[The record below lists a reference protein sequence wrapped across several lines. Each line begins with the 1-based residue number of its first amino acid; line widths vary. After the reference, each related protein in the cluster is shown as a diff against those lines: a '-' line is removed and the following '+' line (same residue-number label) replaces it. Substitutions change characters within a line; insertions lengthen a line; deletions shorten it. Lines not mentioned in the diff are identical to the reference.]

1 MPKDIRDIIKES
13 SDRAV
18 LSEGHRERFEKRLQ
32 LMNRFP
38 KKNYYFLK
46 IAASLLILLGVGY
59 YFNYTHGGVK
69 EDGSMESISGQKIVS
84 LGSISPEMK
93 QVENYYLTAIN
104 YEMASLEVTP
114 ETKKV
119 LDAYLE
125 KVALLTA
132 DYKNLTA
139 ELSEKG
145 IDEKIIN
152 ALITN
157 LQLRL
162 QLLIEL
168 KDTLNELKTTNTFK
182 DEKVSI

>member
-1 MPKDIRDIIKES
+1 MPKDLRDIIKEN

-32 LMNRFP
+32 RINKP
-38 KKNYYFLK
+38 SKKNYYLLK
-46 IAASLLILLGVGY
+46 IAASLLILFGVGY
-59 YFNYTHGGVK
+59 YFNYNRGSLK
-69 EDGSMESISGQKIVS
+69 EDGNIEPLSGQKFVS

-93 QVENYYLTAIN
+93 RVENYYLTAIN

-125 KVALLTA
+125 KIALLTT
-132 DYKNLTA
+132 DYKNLSA

-182 DEKVSI
+182 DEKISI

>member
-1 MPKDIRDIIKES
+1 
-13 SDRAV
+13 
-18 LSEGHRERFEKRLQ
+18 
-32 LMNRFP
+32 
-38 KKNYYFLK
+38 
-46 IAASLLILLGVGY
+46 
-59 YFNYTHGGVK
+59 
-69 EDGSMESISGQKIVS
+69 
-84 LGSISPEMK
+84 
-93 QVENYYLTAIN
+93 IN

-168 KDTLNELKTTNTFK
+168 KDTLNELNTTNTFK